1 MDLEKE
7 IERIKEGYTVE
18 TWEEDGHDECG
29 SLYWV
34 WCKNGWSGRSWELDS
49 LLKKDI
55 KNAKN
60 KYYKNKYGN
69 SKINN
74 INTNTNTNTNTNN
87 TQCKFNKE
95 DTKTN

>member
-1 MDLEKE
+1 MDLKKE

-49 LLKKDI
+49 VLKKDI
-55 KNAKN
+55 KYLKN
-60 KYYKNKYGN
+60 KYYKEINSNCKNKQKTN
-69 SKINN
+69 
-74 INTNTNTNTNTNN
+74 NTNTSSVKCSNISTN
-87 TQCKFNKE
+87 
-95 DTKTN
+95 